1 MQAIASARHRRTAV
15 TVLAV
20 AVAFGGAACGSLD
33 ADPEGTRGP
42 AAATAEKSP
51 EAFPGLSGPEIAN
64 RAVTATK
71 AATSLTLDVTL
82 KTADG
87 PLKGYM
93 AISKKGDCAGTLSV
107 GSDGT
112 AELIKTGGTAYL
124 RFDEALLTSQNK
136 GASAE
141 EQKAVLEMMK
151 GRWIKTDASDAEA
164 RDSLELCDL
173 NKLLA
178 DLEANDTAA
187 RRVGETTVGGR
198 KAVKLTESDG
208 KETYTVYV
216 AAEGEPYLLKFEQ
229 AGGEEPGTMTFSG
242 FDKPVAAKKPAA
254 KDILD
259 LDKLGEQ

>member
-1 MQAIASARHRRTAV
+1 MQANASARHRRTAL

-20 AVAFGGAACGSLD
+20 AIAFGGAACGSLD
-33 ADPEGTRGP
+33 ADLKSTKGP
-42 AAATAEKSP
+42 AGATAEKP
-51 EAFPGLSGPEIAN
+51 AEAFPGLSGPEIAN

-87 PLKGYM
+87 PQKGYM

-112 AELIKTGGTAYL
+112 AELIKTGSTAYL
-124 RFDEALLTSQNK
+124 RFDEALLRSQNK
-136 GASAE
+136 GAPAE
-141 EQKAVLEMMK
+141 EQEAVLEMMK

-178 DLEANDTAA
+178 DVEANDTAA

-208 KETYTVYV
+208 KETYTMYV

-229 AGGEEPGTMTFSG
+229 VGGEEPGTMTFSG
-242 FDKPVAAKKPAA
+242 FDKPVPAKKPAA

-259 LDKLGEQ
+259 LDKLGKQ